1 MGQDNS
7 KQPEFSEGTKQ
18 TDGDITLSEQGVIEW
33 KINGD
38 SLHRFKN
45 AKFEDLFL
53 SPRFNAIG
61 CRWYFR
67 IYPNGYITEGISYFF
82 LNCTSIESK
91 EKELNVSYY
100 IDSASVGYSQINID
114 GQ

>member
-61 CRWYFR
+61 GKWSFV
-67 IYPNGYITEGISYFF
+67 IAPNGGVTEGIPYFY
-82 LNCTSIESK
+82 LCCASIESK
-91 EKELNVSYY
+91 
-100 IDSASVGYSQINID
+100 
-114 GQ
+114 